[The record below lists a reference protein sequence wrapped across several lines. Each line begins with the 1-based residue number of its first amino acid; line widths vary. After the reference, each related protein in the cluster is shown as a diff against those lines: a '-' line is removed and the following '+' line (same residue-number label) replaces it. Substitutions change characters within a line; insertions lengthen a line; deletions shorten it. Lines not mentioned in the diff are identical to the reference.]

1 MSKQADVHIHICLL
15 HLFLWKVYLMTH
27 LEFMHLKLLE
37 ADSFVCA
44 VPVTGMEHL
53 IN

>member
-1 MSKQADVHIHICLL
+1 MSKQADVHIHISLL

-27 LEFMHLKLLE
+27 LEFMNLKLLE
-37 ADSFVCA
+37 ADSFVRA
-44 VPVTGMEHL
+44 VPITGMEHL